1 MRLSA
6 SIWISGKRESIMNMT
21 WIDFYQEFASTL
33 SVYKGDRE
41 SLIEKMKKVYKTA
54 AMNFP
59 KMEKDG
65 SVIDIDPFTIFSHI
79 NKGITNANRLKI
91 INAVA
96 NEFGIK
102 SPIPTDF
109 DGIPLA
115 DNRQANFFWFEESR
129 GENDIDNLWDMFFAA
144 LDLSEK
150 STTENIE
157 HFVDAYDTVM
167 DQSGIKWNIT
177 MGLFWIRP
185 YTYLN
190 LDGRNRW
197 FINDERN
204 MPQEFI
210 ELIDDFKYVPTG
222 EEYLEIVKA
231 CKSAIEKGDYKYKTF
246 PELSYYAF
254 TISEEVNN
262 EHRQADQGVQET
274 VNTPHVQ
281 EITNEY
287 WPSLEEYNP
296 NMTALQWT
304 EFLAE
309 DSKTYS
315 ATLTMLRTMQSMG
328 GEATCNKLAEVLGES
343 PSACIS
349 RGTTLGKR
357 AKNKYGL
364 KPCFDGTRER
374 FYTIPFVGREVY
386 EDGKMLYAWKLRPEL
401 SRALDLLELD
411 VVTRN
416 KQEFKAWFKAQKLPA
431 TDSNAGETYAN
442 GTVNRYITL
451 IESIPEDAYAPYE
464 GVFAI
469 SNSKHAENVLNTLA
483 GMNTET
489 AVKSA
494 VKKYIE
500 FLKAGTA
507 ETPAP
512 TFIAPVFTTGYDSD
526 WERNRIIFG
535 APGTGKSF
543 TINKEKEELL
553 QESLSNYERVT
564 FHPDYSYANFVGT
577 YKPVPCE
584 DYEGRDSITYE
595 YVPGPFMRTLV
606 KALKSGRTET
616 VEPYL
621 LIIEEI
627 NRANVAAVFGDV
639 FQLLDRDETGV
650 SEYPI
655 QVSEDIKAYLVK
667 ELGGTKSDYNEIRI
681 PDNMFIWASM
691 NSADQGVFPMDTAF
705 KRRWDFTYI
714 GINDSEEGISG
725 KKVLLGSGKYE
736 CEVEWNELRKA
747 INSEL
752 LTYKVNEDKLMGPYF
767 IAKKVLGNDENIDK
781 EKFVK
786 VFKNKVL
793 MYLFDDAAKQK
804 RPSLF
809 AGCNEKNLY
818 SAICEEFDFKGIN
831 IFAESI
837 RSKFAA
843 STEEDE

>member
-1 MRLSA
+1 M
-6 SIWISGKRESIMNMT
+6 KMT
-21 WIDFYQEFASTL
+21 WIDFYQEFATAL
-33 SVYKGDRE
+33 IAYKGDRDT
-41 SLIEKMKKVYKTA
+41 LIEKMKTVYKNA

-96 NEFGIK
+96 DEFGIK
-102 SPIPTDF
+102 SAIPTDF
-109 DGIPLA
+109 DGVPLA

-129 GENDIDNLWDMFFAA
+129 GENDIDNLWDMFSAA

-150 STTENIE
+150 STAENIE

-197 FINDERN
+197 FVNDERN
-204 MPQEFI
+204 MPAEFI
-210 ELIDDFKYVPTG
+210 EMIDDFKYVPTG
-222 EEYLEIVKA
+222 EEYLEIVKV
-231 CKSAIEKGDYKYKTF
+231 CKEAIEKGDYKYKDF

-254 TISEEVNN
+254 TVSQEVNEEQKAAQYDDSSSAEIN
-262 EHRQADQGVQET
+262 KDT
-274 VNTPHVQ
+274 
-281 EITNEY
+281 EITSEY
-287 WPSLEEYNP
+287 WPSLEEYDP
-296 NMTALQWT
+296 GMTALMWAD
-304 EFLAE
+304 FLVE
-309 DSKTYS
+309 DRKTYS
-315 ATLTMLRTMQSMG
+315 ATLTMLNTMKAMG
-328 GEATCNKLAEVLGES
+328 GEATCNKLGEVLGES
-343 PSACIS
+343 ASACVS
-349 RGTTLGKR
+349 RGSTLGKR

-364 KPCFDGTRER
+364 PPCFDGSRER

-386 EDGKMLYAWKLRPEL
+386 EDGKLLYAWKLRPEL
-401 SRALDLLELD
+401 ETALGMLD
-411 VVTRN
+411 MDKAERN
-416 KQEFKAWFKAQKLPA
+416 KQAFKLWFKNQVVPA
-431 TDSNAGETYAN
+431 PDSNAGKPYSPTTINTY
-442 GTVNRYITL
+442 VNRISAVP
-451 IESIPEDAYAPYE
+451 IEICGPYE
-464 GVFAI
+464 TVFEIDEAQKVEKI
-469 SNSKHAENVLNTLA
+469 VHALADENY
-483 GMNTET
+483 E
-489 AVKSA
+489 SA
-494 VKKYIE
+494 VISAVNKYVE
-500 FLKAGTA
+500 FLKGSPD
-507 ETPAP
+507 EIPVP
-512 TFIAPVFTTGYDSD
+512 SFIAPVFETGYDSD
-526 WERNRIIFG
+526 WDRNRIIFG

-543 TINKEKEELL
+543 TINKEKDELL
-553 QESLSNYERVT
+553 QECVSNYERVT

-584 DYEGRDSITYE
+584 DFEGKDSITYE

-606 KALKSGRTET
+606 KALKSGRNEM

-639 FQLLDRDETGV
+639 FQLLDRDDAGV

-667 ELGGTKSDYNEIRI
+667 ELGGTKADYNEIKI

-725 KKVLLGSGKYE
+725 KKVVLGSGKYE

-767 IAKKVLGNDENIDK
+767 ISKKVLGSDEQIDK
-781 EKFVK
+781 DRFVK

-809 AGCNEKNLY
+809 AGCSEKNLY
-818 SAICEEFDFKGIN
+818 SAICEEFEFKGIN

-837 RSKFAA
+837 RSKFATA
-843 STEEDE
+843 TEEDE